1 MTARLFS
8 LLQIRSGEIK
18 MVALVASLFA
28 CIQAGQ
34 GIGANTADA
43 LFFLRFGVDYLPYMF
58 MALGVLT
65 SFIGLSYAT
74 GMGRFDRGAYLSAL
88 LFGAAVVLLVERA
101 AIWANPF
108 TFGAAAIQSGRGTAA
123 LYPVVWL
130 TVYILNVL
138 LSVLLWNVAGQVCD
152 ARQAKRLFSLFASAG
167 ILGGV
172 LGNLLTGL
180 LAQTLGTE
188 NLLVLY
194 GALLL
199 VGFALITAI
208 ARQFFNRDA
217 QATAVSGLLQ
227 DLRAGFDVVRTS
239 RLMQLIAY
247 ASVLF
252 SILFFSMSFSFSK
265 VVSASFPKEAD
276 VAGFLGLFSSAITAI
291 TFLIS
296 LFIANRLYARLGVAN
311 AVFILP
317 VVYLAGF
324 VLWTVHFDLI
334 TAVIARAAQ
343 MVILLGIASTA
354 WNAFF
359 NVICSDKRGQVQ
371 AFQLAVP
378 SQIGVVATGVLLIL
392 GERVLNTMQI
402 FVMGMVT
409 AVFCGMLAWQMRS
422 EYGVALVDALRT
434 GLADVFTDAP
444 RGFRNL
450 GMDANARRTALA
462 GLADPKPA
470 VRRASAEI
478 LGKLQVREA
487 VDPLVVA
494 LKDPDPDVRG
504 AALDA
509 LRLLNASEAVDS
521 IAACLSDPVPAVR
534 ARAINA
540 LGALASKSAHEW
552 TRALNDPDP
561 VVRGRAVAAFCRLG
575 DAANAHAG
583 LAMLLDSPDPSF
595 RMAGLTSLS
604 ECHDGADAGR
614 IAGFVNDA
622 SVGVRLAAV
631 QALGA
636 LGDRNAVAPLL
647 QALDDSDERVR
658 RSAAEVLQS
667 IPNASQPLL
676 HLLREGSERAQA
688 AALVALQNHSGAAR
702 EAVVD
707 WALAQI
713 PRAAQYRAWSTAL
726 EKADDSIPSIA
737 FLRDLLRDREWQTEQ
752 RILRA
757 LGLVGTAETI
767 RLIEQGLK
775 SGHQE
780 ERAQALE
787 ALDTIGDR
795 RIARGLVPLLEEE
808 SFRDVE
814 ESGRVLKR
822 LTSEADPWLRAL
834 ATHALGEML
843 SRDLEMLASHAQ
855 QDPSAR
861 VRQAAGEAT
870 RESPVPIGGSMAD
883 SVKTLGT
890 MERILFLRQVPIFS
904 NLAPEDLA
912 QIADLSSERVF
923 EDGDYLCR
931 EGELGDELFV
941 VVEGQVCVA
950 KQSDG
955 TTRTLRT
962 LRAGEQVGELA
973 ILREQPRSASVIAQG
988 SHVRALVLRG
998 EALRAILRDRPQVA
1012 MAMLSSLAERL
1023 STNN

>member
-88 LFGAAVVLLVERA
+88 LFGAAVVLLLERA
-101 AIWANPF
+101 AIAVVPSSS
-108 TFGAAAIQSGRGTAA
+108 GAVGSGGGTAA

-130 TVYILNVL
+130 TVYILSVL
-138 LSVLLWNVAGQVCD
+138 LSAFLWNVAGQVCD

-180 LAQTLGTE
+180 LARTLGTE

-199 VGFALITAI
+199 VGFALIRTI
-208 ARQFFNRDA
+208 ARQFFRRDVKR
-217 QATAVSGLLQ
+217 TAVVSLRE
-227 DLRAGFDVVRTS
+227 DLRVGFDVVRTS

-252 SILFFSMSFSFSK
+252 SILFFSTSFSFNK
-265 VVSASFPKEAD
+265 VVSASFASEAD
-276 VAGFLGLFSSAITAI
+276 VAGFLGLLSSAITVI
-291 TFLIS
+291 TFLTS
-296 LFIANRLYARLGVAN
+296 LLIANRLYARLGVAN
-311 AVFILP
+311 AVLILP

-324 VLWTVHFDLI
+324 VLWALHFDLT

-343 MVILLGIASTA
+343 MVILLGVASTA

-359 NVICSDKRGQVQ
+359 NVVCSEKRSQVQ
-371 AFQLAVP
+371 TFQLSVP
-378 SQIGVVATGVLLIL
+378 SQIGVVASGVLLIL
-392 GERVLNTMQI
+392 GERVLTTMQI
-402 FVMGMVT
+402 FVMGM
-409 AVFCGMLAWQMRS
+409 AVAIFCSLLVWRMRAQ
-422 EYGVALVDALRT
+422 YGVALVDALRT
-434 GLADVFTDAP
+434 GLADVFTDGP

-462 GLADPKPA
+462 GLADPKPT
-470 VRRASAEI
+470 VRRTSAEI

-487 VDPLVVA
+487 VQPLVLA
-494 LKDPDPDVRG
+494 LRDPDSDVRG

-509 LRLLNASEAVDS
+509 LRLLNASDAVEPV
-521 IAACLSDPVPAVR
+521 AACLSDPVPAVR

-540 LGALASKSAHEW
+540 LGVLASESAHEW

-561 VVRGRAVAAFCRLG
+561 VVRGRAVAAFCRVG
-575 DAANAHAG
+575 DATSAHAG
-583 LAMLLDSPDPSF
+583 LATLLDSPDPTF

-604 ECHDGADAGR
+604 ECHDGAEAGR
-614 IAGFVNDA
+614 IARFVNDA
-622 SVGVRLAAV
+622 SVGVRLAGV

-636 LGDRNAVAPLL
+636 LGDGNATAPLL
-647 QALDDSDERVR
+647 HALDDPDERVR
-658 RSAAEVLQS
+658 LAAGEALQS
-667 IPNASQPLL
+667 IPSASQALL
-676 HLLREGSERAQA
+676 DLLREGSERAQD
-688 AALVALQNHSGAAR
+688 AALVALQNHSSTAR
-702 EAVVD
+702 EKAVD
-707 WALAQI
+707 WALGQI
-713 PRAAQYRAWSTAL
+713 PRAAQYRGWSAAL
-726 EKADDSIPSIA
+726 QKADDTIRSIA

-757 LGLVGTAETI
+757 LALVGTVETT
-767 RLIEQGLK
+767 RLIERGLK

-787 ALDTIGDR
+787 ALDTLGDK
-795 RIARGLVPLLEEE
+795 RIARALVPLLEDE
-808 SFRDVE
+808 SSGSLE
-814 ESGRVLKR
+814 ESGRVLEK
-822 LTSEADPWLRAL
+822 LTGEADPWLQAL
-834 ATHALGEML
+834 ATHAMGETP
-843 SRDLEMLASHAQ
+843 SRNVETLATRAQ

-861 VRQAAGEAT
+861 VHQAAGEAMQ
-870 RESPVPIGGSMAD
+870 ESPVSMGDSMAD

-941 VVEGQVCVA
+941 VVEGQVYVA
-950 KQSDG
+950 KRADG
-955 TTRTLRT
+955 TMRTLRT

-998 EALRAILRDRPQVA
+998 DALQAILRDRPQVA

>member
-1 MTARLFS
+1 
-8 LLQIRSGEIK
+8 
-18 MVALVASLFA
+18 
-28 CIQAGQ
+28 
-34 GIGANTADA
+34 
-43 LFFLRFGVDYLPYMF
+43 MF

-88 LFGAAVVLLVERA
+88 LFGAAVVLVIERA
-101 AIWANPF
+101 AIWFNPLAP
-108 TFGAAAIQSGRGTAA
+108 GAAANEPGRNSLAP
-123 LYPVVWL
+123 YPIVWL
-130 TVYILNVL
+130 TVYVLNVL
-138 LSVLLWNVAGQVCD
+138 LSAFLWNVAGQVCD
-152 ARQAKRLFSLFASAG
+152 ARQAKRLFSFFASAG

-180 LAQTLGTE
+180 LARTLGTE

-199 VGFALITAI
+199 VGFALIRAI
-208 ARQFFNRDA
+208 ARQFFRRDVKRA
-217 QATAVSGLLQ
+217 AAVSLWE
-227 DLRAGFDVVRTS
+227 DLRVGFDVVRTS

-252 SILFFSMSFSFSK
+252 SILFFSTSFSFSK
-265 VVSASFPKEAD
+265 IVSASFAEEAD

-291 TFLIS
+291 TFLTS
-296 LFIANRLYARLGVAN
+296 LLIANRLYARLGVAN
-311 AVFILP
+311 AVLILP

-324 VLWTVHFDLI
+324 VLWALHFDLT

-343 MVILLGIASTA
+343 MVILVGVASTA

-359 NVICSDKRGQVQ
+359 NVVCSEKRSQVQ
-371 AFQLAVP
+371 TFQLAVP
-378 SQIGVVATGVLLIL
+378 SQIGVVASGVFLIL
-392 GERVLNTMQI
+392 GERVPNTMQI
-402 FVMGMVT
+402 FVMGMV
-409 AVFCGMLAWQMRS
+409 AAIFCGMLVWQMRTA
-422 EYGVALVDALRT
+422 YGVALVDALRT
-434 GLADVFTDAP
+434 GLADVFTDGP

-462 GLADPKPA
+462 GLADPKPT

-487 VDPLVVA
+487 VEPLVLA
-494 LKDPDPDVRG
+494 LRDPDPDVRG
-504 AALDA
+504 EALDA
-509 LRLLNASEAVDS
+509 LRFLNTSEAVEPV
-521 IAACLSDPVPAVR
+521 AACLSDPVPAVR

-540 LGALASKSAHEW
+540 LGVLASESAHEW
-552 TRALNDPDP
+552 TCALNDPDP

-575 DAANAHAG
+575 DATNARAG
-583 LAMLLDSPDPSF
+583 LAALLDSPNPSF
-595 RMAGLTSLS
+595 RIAGLTSLS
-604 ECHDGADAGR
+604 ECHDGAEAGR

-631 QALGA
+631 QALGVM
-636 LGDRNAVAPLL
+636 GDGNAVAPLL
-647 QALDDSDERVR
+647 QALDDPDERVR
-658 RSAAEVLQS
+658 FAAGKSLQS
-667 IPNASQPLL
+667 IESASEALVD
-676 HLLREGSERAQA
+676 LLREGSERAQD
-688 AALVALQNHSGAAR
+688 AALVALQNHSRAAR
-702 EAVVD
+702 EAAVD

-713 PRAAQYRAWSTAL
+713 PRAAQYRGWSAAL
-726 EKADDSIPSIA
+726 ERADGDGTRSIS

-752 RILRA
+752 RILHA
-757 LGLVGTAETI
+757 LALVGTAEATRQEAT
-767 RLIEQGLK
+767 RLIERGLK

-787 ALDTIGDR
+787 ALDTLGDK
-795 RIARGLVPLLEEE
+795 RIARALVPLLEDGSSGSLEE
-808 SFRDVE
+808 SRQ
-814 ESGRVLKR
+814 VLKS
-822 LTSEADPWLRAL
+822 LTSQADLWLRAL
-834 ATHALGEML
+834 ATHAMGEML
-843 SRDLEMLASHAQ
+843 SRDLKTLATRAQ
-855 QDPSAR
+855 QDPAAI
-861 VRQAAGEAT
+861 VRQAAVEAI
-870 RESPVPIGGSMAD
+870 RESPVSMGDSMAD

-890 MERILFLRQVPIFS
+890 MERILFLREVPIFG
-904 NLAPEDLA
+904 NLTPEDLA

-941 VVEGQVCVA
+941 IVEGQVCVA

-955 TTRTLRT
+955 SMRTLRT

-998 EALRAILRDRPQVA
+998 DALQAILRDRPQVA

-1023 STNN
+1023 TTNN